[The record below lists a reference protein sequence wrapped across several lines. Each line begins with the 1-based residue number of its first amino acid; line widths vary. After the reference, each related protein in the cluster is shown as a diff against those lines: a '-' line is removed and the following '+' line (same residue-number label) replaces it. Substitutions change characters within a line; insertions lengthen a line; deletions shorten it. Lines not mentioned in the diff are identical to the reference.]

1 MFVHIKALEL
11 FISVCMV
18 SQQSKKSVFSPS
30 NQVNVLFRPA
40 KTTEVNLISID
51 IPLKL
56 VIKSVCLTKTG

>member
-18 SQQSKKSVFSPS
+18 SQQSKKSVCPS

-40 KTTEVNLISID
+40 KTTEVNLILID

-56 VIKSVCLTKTG
+56 IIKSVCLTKTG